1 MEGKKRQEYEKFH
14 QQLQREVE
22 MYLDKDG
29 IYKPKKEV
37 IQGKIREYLLLVPNF
52 FLLLYNLLLDKRV
65 AAANKTTLAMALAYI
80 IFPLDFLPEIFF
92 GPLGYL
98 DDLVVAVL
106 ALDRVLNHTSF
117 KIVKE
122 HWRGEE
128 DILLLV
134 QEIIKNSQNFLDQ
147 RVWRKVKE
155 FLDKKSTFKG

>member
-1 MEGKKRQEYEKFH
+1 MQGKKREEYERFH
-14 QQLQREVE
+14 QQLQRQVE

-37 IQGKIREYLLLVPNF
+37 VQGKIREYLLLIPNF

-65 AAANKTTLAMALAYI
+65 SPENKAILTIALAYI
-80 IFPLDFLPEIFF
+80 ISPLDFLPEVIF

-106 ALDRVLNHTSF
+106 ALDRIFNHTSQ
-117 KIVKE
+117 KIVRE
-122 HWRGEE
+122 HWRGEK

-134 QEIIKNSQNFLDQ
+134 QETIKNSQNFLDQ
-147 RVWRKVKE
+147 RIWRKVKE